1 MREFALRGSFH
12 LRSYNTLPASG
23 EWPELQPAASLAP
36 LPRSAIHSLES
47 MAKNSLDLCRHGVHG
62 SPRSQHW
69 RHTRERAYAP
79 LEVGRWL
86 MDAEFII
93 RGAHDAATL
102 RIATSCT
109 PRVIMIARKSLCE
122 SAQVPESTRASP
134 YRSVKLILIL
144 ISDCSKVAK
153 FVPLKPR
160 SHV

>member
-1 MREFALRGSFH
+1 VSNRLGGHFIFDLITPCQPLGGAQTYTRHLGSRNRKTVQRIH
-12 LRSYNTLPASG
+12 WNPGQKTLSIVVIVRSHS
-23 EWPELQPAASLAP
+23 SKV
-36 LPRSAIHSLES
+36 SSLE
-47 MAKNSLDLCRHGVHG
+47 AH
-62 SPRSQHW
+62 
-69 RHTRERAYAP
+69 RERAYAP

-93 RGAHDAATL
+93 GGAHDVATL

-109 PRVIMIARKSLCE
+109 PRVIIIARKSLCE
-122 SAQVPESTRASP
+122 SAQAPESTRASP

-153 FVPLKPR
+153 FVPLKAR